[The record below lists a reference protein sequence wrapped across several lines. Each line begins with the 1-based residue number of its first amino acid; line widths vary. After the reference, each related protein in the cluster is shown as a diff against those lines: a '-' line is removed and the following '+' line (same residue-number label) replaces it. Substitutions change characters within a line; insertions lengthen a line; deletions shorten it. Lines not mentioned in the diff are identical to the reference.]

1 MNLVRILLLVF
12 LVYAAMKQKSEES
25 RNVILIVT
33 GLLAV
38 CMMNKEGYL
47 VNCDGTES
55 DGNFTSSPS
64 PGTCTGELL
73 AACSDGQVRNAST
86 GACQDKAAAPPPPSN
101 MKKCVTSEECCGNN
115 AECTG
120 RLFYGDSVRKDDDGN
135 DLNVCGSAG
144 LLGAR
149 TKTCTCIYSPA
160 DTWTE
165 GTDNNCARPPPPS

>member
-12 LVYAAMKQKSEES
+12 LVYAALKQKSEES

-47 VNCDGTES
+47 VKCNEADSAGHFTTSSAPGSCRGQLLPDCDG
-55 DGNFTSSPS
+55 DK
-64 PGTCTGELL
+64 
-73 AACSDGQVRNAST
+73 VRHAET
-86 GACQDKAAAPPPPSN
+86 GACQNKATPPAD
-101 MKKCVTSEECCGNN
+101 MKSCVTSEECCGSN

-120 RLFYGDSVRKDDDGN
+120 RLFYGDKVRQDADGKDF
-135 DLNVCGSAG
+135 NVCSPAG

-149 TKTCTCIYSPA
+149 TKTCTCSYSPSN
-160 DTWTE
+160 TWTE
-165 GTDNNCARPPPPS
+165 GANNNCAAAATS